1 MCRIR
6 LVVESELPNVA
17 LMAMAVNKICSFYG
31 MDETTAYQLEVC
43 TSEAATNAI
52 VHAYNGR
59 PGHEVSLAV
68 TIENGRVTL
77 ACADTGKSM
86 APEQI
91 ERVTFGRGA
100 REQIK
105 NELREGGRGLE
116 IIHDVMDEILYTS
129 EGSSN
134 CLTMT
139 KRLPD
144 ADETQQQIK

>member
-31 MDETTAYQLEVC
+31 MDETAAYQLEVC

-52 VHAYNGR
+52 VHAYGGCA
-59 PGHEVSLAV
+59 GHEVSLAV
-68 TIENGRVTL
+68 SIENGSVIL

-86 APEQI
+86 GPEQI
-91 ERVTFGRGA
+91 ERVTLGRIAGEPA
-100 REQIK
+100 R

-116 IIHDVMDEILYTS
+116 IIHEVMDDIAYTR

-134 CLTMT
+134 CLRMT
-139 KRLPD
+139 KRLPGTG
-144 ADETQQQIK
+144 EVRR